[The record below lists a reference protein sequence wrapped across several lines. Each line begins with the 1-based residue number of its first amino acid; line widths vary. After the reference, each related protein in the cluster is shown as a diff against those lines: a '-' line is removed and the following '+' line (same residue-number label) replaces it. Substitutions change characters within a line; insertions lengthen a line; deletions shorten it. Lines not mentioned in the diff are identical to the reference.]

1 MSTRTGP
8 LDAVKLYKVF
18 RSLQEQRL
26 TGLLVF
32 TRGQAQKK
40 SRVIDGVPVRVVSN
54 ARRETALGSLQD
66 QGFLSAQDAERIQ
79 AERARLG
86 VSVEDALVQLG
97 FVDPAQLR
105 ALEARLMRRRLLE
118 VFTWV
123 DGTYAFTPG
132 PLKPEPSD
140 VPLDLTGVLL
150 EAAAQVT
157 TVETCSAFLAGFA
170 GQGLVPTP
178 LRDKFAALYDA
189 QFPGAKARQ
198 ALQRVMTVEQLV
210 QHFRDTERVHRQ
222 VFAMVM
228 AGLCALRPVE
238 VAPPAPPKPA
248 VRDAPPAPKPPATRR
263 PSGAQPVASTP
274 SAAPRPTSNAPKPQA
289 PPGPKAARTA
299 RPLDDKARKSLGE
312 VDRLYD
318 VFKTQTHY
326 EVLGVLREV
335 DAAAVSARFR
345 KLALDFHVD
354 RFSRYQLAPET
365 MKKVQEVFMALNRA
379 HETLTSPPKRA
390 EYDAQLEFAA
400 RGQSLLGASGA
411 PDVGLIFKAEQQV
424 RDGVMLLRNGNVA
437 GARTRFAEALKA
449 TPGDVVARSGIAFA
463 DFLTAHAAQDRGA
476 SEAAR
481 TRLEEAAK
489 ENENREEPFVYLGRM
504 YRTRGDDQRA
514 VAAFKRA
521 LEVNPRCAEAS
532 SELRHLQRR
541 TDGAAEKP
549 AGGLFGRKK
558 S

>member
-32 TRGQAQKK
+32 SRGQVQKK
-40 SRVIDGVPVRVVSN
+40 SRVIDGVPVRVSSN
-54 ARRETALGSLQD
+54 ARRETALGSLLD
-66 QGFLSAQDAERIQ
+66 QGFLSAQDADRIQ

-86 VSVEDALVQLG
+86 VTLEDALVQLG
-97 FVDPAQLR
+97 FVDPAQIR
-105 ALEARLMRRRLLE
+105 ALEARLTRRRLLDL
-118 VFTWV
+118 FTWV

-132 PLKPEPSD
+132 PLKAEPGD
-140 VPLDLTGVLL
+140 HALDLSGVLL

-157 TVETCSAFLAGFA
+157 TLETCSSFLAGFA
-170 GQGLVPTP
+170 GQGLVPTV
-178 LRDKFAALYDA
+178 LRDKLAVLYDA
-189 QFPGAKARQ
+189 QFPGANARQ

-210 QHFRDTERVHRQ
+210 QHFRDAERVHRQ
-222 VFAMVM
+222 VFALVM
-228 AGLCALRPVE
+228 AGLYAFRPVE
-238 VAPPAPPKPA
+238 VAAPPKTTA
-248 VRDAPPAPKPPATRR
+248 RAATPPPKPVPTRR
-263 PSGAQPVASTP
+263 PSGAQAVVTAPTP
-274 SAAPRPTSNAPKPQA
+274 APRSTSGKPQP
-289 PPGPKAARTA
+289 PPGPKPVREA
-299 RPLDDKARKSLGE
+299 RPLDDKARKTLVE
-312 VDRLYD
+312 VDRLFE

-326 EVLGVLREV
+326 EVLGVPRDA
-335 DAAAVSARFR
+335 DAAAASARFR
-345 KLALDFHVD
+345 KLALEFHVD
-354 RFSRYQLAPET
+354 RFSRYQLAPDT

-379 HETLTSPPKRA
+379 HETLTSAPKRA
-390 EYDAQLEFAA
+390 EYDAHLEFAA

-411 PDVGLIFKAEQQV
+411 PDVGLIFRAEQHV
-424 RDGVMLLRNGNVA
+424 RDGVLLLRNGNVA
-437 GARTRFAEALKA
+437 GARARFAEALKA
-449 TPGDVVARSGIAFA
+449 TPGDVVARSGTAFA
-463 DFLTAHAAQDRGA
+463 DFLTAHAAQDRAA
-476 SEAAR
+476 SDAAR
-481 TRLEEAAK
+481 SRLEEAAK